1 MTRLRVAV
9 TDGLGRPISLSA
21 ARGLASWLA
30 KAAPRRARGS
40 VVIALLGDSEMR
52 RLNRRHRRVRSATD
66 VLSFGTL
73 DDGGNLAIALGVAAR
88 QAREFGHSLRAE
100 LRILALHGLLHLL
113 GYDHEADRGAMA
125 GIEERLR
132 RRAGLPTGLIVRARH
147 APRSFAKLR

>member
-9 TDGLGRPISLSA
+9 TDGHGRPVRLAA

-30 KAAPRRARGS
+30 GAAPRRARGT
-40 VVIALLGDSEMR
+40 VAVALVTDAEMR
-52 RLNRRHRRVRSATD
+52 RLNTRHRRVRSATD

-113 GYDHEADRGAMA
+113 GYDHETDRGAMA

-132 RRAGLPTGLIVRARH
+132 RRAGLPTGLIVRGRKTN
-147 APRSFAKLR
+147 RSRR